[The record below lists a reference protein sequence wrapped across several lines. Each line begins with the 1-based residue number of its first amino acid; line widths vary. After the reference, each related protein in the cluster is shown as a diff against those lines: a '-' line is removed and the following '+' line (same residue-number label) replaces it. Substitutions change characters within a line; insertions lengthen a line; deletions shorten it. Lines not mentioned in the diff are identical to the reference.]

1 MSIHMKR
8 DLERLHRDLLSMCA
22 MVEEMIHQAADQL
35 SKPDFEQARE
45 LDRRDNEIDAREVV
59 IEEECLKLLALHQ
72 PVAVDLRRITSVL
85 KISGELERVADL
97 AVHVAERSCGLIS
110 TPQIEIPPKLT
121 QMVQHA
127 VTMLHQSIDAYVAL
141 DCELAR
147 AVCANDNVVDDLNR
161 EIIDALLRS
170 MRASPELV
178 EPLMHLFSASRHIE
192 RVADHATNI
201 AEDVV
206 YLVEGEIIRHQRPF
220 LDDCSRVSGP
230 HPV

>member
-8 DLERLHRDLLSMCA
+8 DLEKLHRDLLSMCA

-35 SKPDFEQARE
+35 SNPDFEQARE
-45 LDRRDNEIDAREVV
+45 LDARDNDIDARE
-59 IEEECLKLLALHQ
+59 IALEEECLKILALHQ
-72 PVAVDLRRITSVL
+72 PVAVDLRRITSVP

-97 AVHVAERSCGLIS
+97 AVHVAERACGLIPS
-110 TPQIEIPPKLT
+110 PQIEVPPKLT
-121 QMVQHA
+121 QMVEHA

-147 AVCANDNVVDDLNR
+147 AVCENDNVVDDLNR

-170 MRASPELV
+170 MRAAPESV

-206 YLVEGEIIRHQRPF
+206 YLVEGEIIRHQSPF
-220 LDDCSRVSGP
+220 LDDRRRVSGP
-230 HPV
+230 HHV